1 MTRTDLQNKRIEKLN
16 SIEEMHELVNI
27 LNYDECIEVLKRCHN
42 LPVEIVNHL
51 VEKAKKEAGKMTLE
65 IVMASMQTALNK

>member
-16 SIEEMHELVNI
+16 SIEEMHELVSI
-27 LNYDECIEVLKRCHN
+27 LTYEECIKVLKRCHH
-42 LPVEIVNHL
+42 LPAEIVNAL

-65 IVMASMQTALNK
+65 IVMASMQTVLNK

>member
-16 SIEEMHELVNI
+16 SIEEALELVSI
-27 LNYDECIEVLKRCHN
+27 LTYEECIEVLKRCHN
-42 LPVEIVNHL
+42 LPVEIVNAL

>member
-16 SIEEMHELVNI
+16 SIEEMHELVSI
-27 LNYDECIEVLKRCHN
+27 LTYEECIEVLKRCHN
-42 LPVEIVNHL
+42 LPAEIVNHL